1 MIVLNILIFIY
12 KTLLIKVKYFFKKC
26 KMKKGVTLISPLYKE
41 RKIIYKAPLREH
53 SKPVGIY

>member
-1 MIVLNILIFIY
+1 
-12 KTLLIKVKYFFKKC
+12 
-26 KMKKGVTLISPLYKE
+26 MKKGVTLISPLYKE